1 MSVEVVKR
9 QRSRGCRRYPADDRS
24 RRRLG
29 AIGAVALLLALC
41 ARSSPLHAQ
50 SDSVDTESEPVASR
64 SDAPLAYIDC
74 NSCDMAHIRREITFV
89 NYVRDPVLA
98 EVYVLVTDERA
109 GSGGRSYSLSFT
121 GRQQFAG
128 LHQTLSY
135 TSSSIDTPAEV
146 RQGLTGMLKLG
157 FVPYVATTALASRLQ
172 LFFDAPTEG
181 TETPVTDPWDSWTFQ
196 LYSGGNF
203 SMESTQSA
211 WSARYGVYADRVTEE
226 WKLRFRPYFSNNER
240 TFQTDAEEIHSVQK
254 RHGLETFAIRSLGDH
269 WGAGVFGDYVTTT
282 FDNIRNGVAV
292 TPALEYSV
300 FPYDESSRRQITLA
314 YRLGYEFADY
324 YEETIYGK
332 SQEMLLKHA
341 LNASI
346 QARQPWGSIA
356 SALTASNYLQ
366 NREYY
371 RVTFNANTSLRLA
384 RGVSLSLGGNFQ
396 SIHDQLNLPRG
407 DASLE
412 DVLLQR
418 RSLATSFRASGQ
430 LGLTYTFGS
439 IFTNV
444 VNPRL

>member
-1 MSVEVVKR
+1 MIGV
-9 QRSRGCRRYPADDRS
+9 
-24 RRRLG
+24 
-29 AIGAVALLLALC
+29 AIVLALC
-41 ARSSPLHAQ
+41 VLNAPLRAQ
-50 SDSVDTESEPVASR
+50 SDSADTTPEPGASR
-64 SDAPLAYIDC
+64 SEAPLVYIDC

-89 NYVRDPVLA
+89 NYVRDPVIA
-98 EVYVLVTDERA
+98 QVYVLVTDETA

-121 GRQQFAG
+121 GRQQFEG
-128 LHQTLSY
+128 LHQALSY
-135 TSSSIDTPAEV
+135 TSSSVDTPAEV
-146 RQGLTGMLKLG
+146 RDGLTRMLSLG
-157 FVPYVATTALASRLQ
+157 FVPYVATTALASRLK
-172 LFFDAPTEG
+172 LSFDAPAER
-181 TETPVTDPWDSWTFQ
+181 TETPAMDPWDSWTFQ

-211 WSARYGVYADRVTEE
+211 WSARYGVYADRVTEQ
-226 WKLRFRPYFSNNER
+226 WKLRFRPYFNNNER
-240 TFQTDAEEIHSVQK
+240 TFQTDEEEIHSVQK

-282 FDNIRNGVAV
+282 FDNIRHGAYLA
-292 TPALEYSV
+292 PALEYSV
-300 FPYDESSRRQITLA
+300 FPYDESSRRQITVA

-332 SQEMLLKHA
+332 TQETLLKHA

-346 QARQPWGSIA
+346 QARQSWGSIA

-371 RVTFNANTSLRLA
+371 RITFNANTSLRLA
-384 RGVSLSLGGNFQ
+384 RGVALSLGGNFQ